1 MTRIYMYAII
11 AVVVLG
17 TLTGTYYSWRK
28 SIERQ
33 ALLEYNQKQLE
44 QNMADQAEFRRK
56 MQEIA
61 EKQEEIVKKN
71 AEDRKAFEDKISNAQ
86 TYIDSEEVRKSDR
99 PASNILKE
107 TVKRLKEAK

>member
-1 MTRIYMYAII
+1 MTRIYIYAIV

-28 SIERQ
+28 GIERQ

-44 QNMADQAEFRRK
+44 QNMADQAEYRRK
-56 MQEIA
+56 MQEIT
-61 EKQEEIVKKN
+61 KKNEEIVKKS
-71 AEDRKAFEDKISNAQ
+71 AEERKAFEDKINEAQ

>member
-1 MTRIYMYAII
+1 MSRIYIYAI
-11 AVVVLG
+11 AAFVVFSA
-17 TLTGTYYSWRK
+17 LTATYYSWRK
-28 SIERQ
+28 GIERQ

-44 QNMADQAEFRRK
+44 QNVADQAEFRRK

-61 EKQEEIVKKN
+61 QKQEEIIQKN
-71 AEDRKAFEDKISNAQ
+71 TEERKAFEDKILNAQ
-86 TYIDSEEVRKSDR
+86 TYIDSEEARKSDR

>member
-1 MTRIYMYAII
+1 MSRIYIYAI
-11 AVVVLG
+11 AAFVVFSA
-17 TLTGTYYSWRK
+17 LTATYYSWRK
-28 SIERQ
+28 GIERQ

-44 QNMADQAEFRRK
+44 QNVADQAEFRRK

-61 EKQEEIVKKN
+61 KKQEEIIQKN
-71 AEDRKAFEDKISNAQ
+71 TEERKAFEDKILNAQ
-86 TYIDSEEVRKSDR
+86 TYIDSEEARKSDR

>member
-1 MTRIYMYAII
+1 MTRIYIYAIV

-28 SIERQ
+28 GIERQ

-44 QNMADQAEFRRK
+44 QNMADQAEYRRK
-56 MQEIA
+56 MQEIT
-61 EKQEEIVKKN
+61 KKNEEIVKKS
-71 AEDRKAFEDKISNAQ
+71 AEERKAFEDKINEAQ
-86 TYIDSEEVRKSDR
+86 SYIDSEEARKSDR

>member
-1 MTRIYMYAII
+1 MSRIYFYAI
-11 AVVVLG
+11 AAFVVFSA
-17 TLTGTYYSWRK
+17 LTATYYSWRK
-28 SIERQ
+28 GIERQ

-44 QNMADQAEFRRK
+44 QNVADQAEFRRK

-61 EKQEEIVKKN
+61 KKQEEIIQKN
-71 AEDRKAFEDKISNAQ
+71 TEERKAFEDKILNAQ
-86 TYIDSEEVRKSDR
+86 TYIDSEEARKSDR

>member
-1 MTRIYMYAII
+1 MSRIYIYAIVGI
-11 AVVVLG
+11 LVFG
-17 TLTGTYYSWRK
+17 TLTATYYSWRK
-28 SIERQ
+28 NIERQ

-86 TYIDSEEVRKSDR
+86 TYIDSEEARKSDR

>member
-1 MTRIYMYAII
+1 MSRIYMYAIV
-11 AVVVLG
+11 AFVVLSA
-17 TLTGTYYSWRK
+17 LTGTYYSWRK
-28 SIERQ
+28 GIERQ

-56 MQEIA
+56 MQEI
-61 EKQEEIVKKN
+61 EKKQEEIVKKN
-71 AEDRKAFEDKISNAQ
+71 VEERKAFEDKISNAQ

>member
-1 MTRIYMYAII
+1 MSRIYIYAII

-17 TLTGTYYSWRK
+17 ALTGTYYSWRK

-44 QNMADQAEFRRK
+44 QNMADQAEYRRK
-56 MQEIA
+56 MQEIT
-61 EKQEEIVKKN
+61 KKNEEIVKKS
-71 AEDRKAFEDKISNAQ
+71 AEERKAFEDKINEAQ
-86 TYIDSEEVRKSDR
+86 SYIDSEEARKSDR

>member
-1 MTRIYMYAII
+1 MYAII